1 MKEFN
6 TQYHCTACDG
16 EFDTRGETAIV
27 TRCPYCGDT
36 ERLEVTALQSADCE
50 IENIEDTDSSITP
63 EQEEMALYERSVEQ
77 LGTQAVSELCIH
89 ALANLIDRLIEFRAV
104 IRAEDC
110 TGEDFKE
117 QLSNLYFKMQDCC
130 MKRDVEPIRP
140 YFADALWQQFDRQ
153 VKQLKAMHRTNYVER
168 IAVLGTRIVGYHAD
182 KVNDNLVIELRTR
195 ITDYTV
201 NDATGAVISGSKTA
215 EKFMT
220 YEWTLI
226 RSVDK
231 ATGDKEDMS
240 DPHCPNCGAPIA
252 INHSAKCEYCGQV
265 LTVDDYDWTISAIRG
280 ISQVTRGN

>member
-16 EFDTRGETAIV
+16 EFDTRGETATV
-27 TRCPYCGDT
+27 TRCPYCRDT

-117 QLSNLYFKMQDCC
+117 QLIALNDARARVMVSMNQLEVIYGDC
-130 MKRDVEPIRP
+130 
-140 YFADALWQQFDRQ
+140 ADAECEHL
-153 VKQLKAMHRTNYVER
+153 E
-168 IAVLGTRIVGYHAD
+168 
-182 KVNDNLVIELRTR
+182 
-195 ITDYTV
+195 
-201 NDATGAVISGSKTA
+201 
-215 EKFMT
+215 
-220 YEWTLI
+220 LI
-226 RSVDK
+226 RESIEET
-231 ATGDKEDMS
+231 AREAAEDQ
-240 DPHCPNCGAPIA
+240 PQPRAVAAN
-252 INHSAKCEYCGQV
+252 EE
-265 LTVDDYDWTISAIRG
+265 
-280 ISQVTRGN
+280 